1 MTMMTKTILSAI
13 TFITISE
20 QQTTHRERGR
30 SSGAEQSR
38 AAGESRTEQ
47 NKEKQRRVA
56 EKERGRIDR
65 SGQHEGGLPDY

>member
-20 QQTTHRERGR
+20 QQTTHTQREREA
-30 SSGAEQSR
+30 AEQSR
-38 AAGESRTEQ
+38 ATGESRTEQ

-56 EKERGRIDR
+56 EKERGRINR